1 MDYDKFVATL
11 WTFTSN
17 RPGWMHFGLKTYEIP
32 RNRPDSRQ
40 SGGFAKFYGIVDLRL
55 PTPENADSSHF
66 NPGRFD
72 FCVVVG
78 IKMQKLGR

>member
-32 RNRPDSRQ
+32 RKSPYSGR
-40 SGGFAKFYGIVDLRL
+40 SGGFAKFYGIVDLRQAI
-55 PTPENADSSHF
+55 PKNADSDHF
-66 NPGRFD
+66 YHGRFL
-72 FCVVVG
+72 F
-78 IKMQKLGR
+78 